1 MDKKYFW
8 YQLETDEVFNR
19 LNSSTHGLAESR
31 ALEDLK
37 QEGPNEIESK
47 QKEGFLKKFFK
58 QFASPLIYILLAAAI
73 ITFFLEE
80 YIDSVV
86 ILGVVLANAVLGFA
100 QEKKAENALQAL
112 SNMIVPETKVIRD
125 NTKKTIS
132 SRDLVPGDVVLLESG
147 DRVPADLRLFY
158 VKNMTCDEA
167 PLTGESIPVDKSSL
181 PLEERY
187 LTASDQKN
195 MAFAGTYVTQGIGK
209 GIVVSTGKYTEIG
222 KISESIRE
230 SKEIKT
236 PLIKKI
242 EYFGI
247 LLSIAILAAA
257 IFTFVVGL
265 LRGLDILETFLASV
279 SLAVAAIPEG
289 LPATLTITLALGVK
303 AMASRNAIIRSMPSV
318 ETLGSATVICSDKTG
333 TLTKNQ
339 MTVTQIY
346 TSDGNTFEI
355 TGVGY
360 DSSGDFLLTNN
371 KVDPYQYPTLI
382 ETLKA
387 GYLCNESSYNDGVI
401 TGDPT
406 EGALLIAAKKI
417 SSFEL
422 NHKQVDIIP
431 FESERRFMATL
442 NEDENGKRVIY
453 VKGSPEKILEHSDH
467 YISSSGKATLDDS
480 RVTAIT
486 NKADEMASLGLRVI
500 GLAYLE
506 IESNITTIE
515 PLDISNLTFVG
526 LQGMIDPPREEVKE
540 SIKKCKSAGIR
551 VIMITGD
558 HVLTASAI
566 GRKLGIDSEGA
577 ISGSDI
583 DKLSDEDVIK
593 TLKHVSVFARTSPEH
608 KLRIVNL
615 LQSQGEIVAVTG
627 DGINDAPALKS
638 ADIGISMGRT
648 GTEVSR
654 DASDM
659 VLTDDNFA
667 TIVAAIEEGRDVYSK
682 IQKIMGWLLPTNV
695 GLALI
700 VMVAII
706 LGLTLPLLPVQVLW
720 INMVTAVF
728 LGVPIA
734 MEQREKNLLK
744 TKPRPPSEPLLLPLI
759 KRRIALV
766 GLLMVL
772 GAFTLF
778 SLEIQN
784 SGDIDKAR
792 TIVLNTIICFQIFYL
807 FNTKSMYDYV
817 FKNIFTNRYMWF
829 GIATTIILQTLIT
842 FNPTMNFLFGTA
854 PLTFE
859 TLIIIIPIA
868 SSVFFIVE
876 FEKYLYKKFKWNQN

>member
-19 LNSSTHGLAESR
+19 LSSSTHGLAESR

-47 QKEGFLKKFFK
+47 QKEGFFKKFFK

-346 TSDGNTFEI
+346 TSDGNTFE
-355 TGVGY
+355 T
-360 DSSGDFLLTNN
+360 
-371 KVDPYQYPTLI
+371 
-382 ETLKA
+382 
-387 GYLCNESSYNDGVI
+387 
-401 TGDPT
+401 
-406 EGALLIAAKKI
+406 
-417 SSFEL
+417 
-422 NHKQVDIIP
+422 
-431 FESERRFMATL
+431 
-442 NEDENGKRVIY
+442 
-453 VKGSPEKILEHSDH
+453 
-467 YISSSGKATLDDS
+467 
-480 RVTAIT
+480 
-486 NKADEMASLGLRVI
+486 
-500 GLAYLE
+500 
-506 IESNITTIE
+506 
-515 PLDISNLTFVG
+515 
-526 LQGMIDPPREEVKE
+526 
-540 SIKKCKSAGIR
+540 
-551 VIMITGD
+551 
-558 HVLTASAI
+558 
-566 GRKLGIDSEGA
+566 
-577 ISGSDI
+577 
-583 DKLSDEDVIK
+583 
-593 TLKHVSVFARTSPEH
+593 
-608 KLRIVNL
+608 
-615 LQSQGEIVAVTG
+615 
-627 DGINDAPALKS
+627 
-638 ADIGISMGRT
+638 
-648 GTEVSR
+648 
-654 DASDM
+654 
-659 VLTDDNFA
+659 
-667 TIVAAIEEGRDVYSK
+667 
-682 IQKIMGWLLPTNV
+682 
-695 GLALI
+695 
-700 VMVAII
+700 
-706 LGLTLPLLPVQVLW
+706 
-720 INMVTAVF
+720 
-728 LGVPIA
+728 
-734 MEQREKNLLK
+734 
-744 TKPRPPSEPLLLPLI
+744 
-759 KRRIALV
+759 
-766 GLLMVL
+766 
-772 GAFTLF
+772 
-778 SLEIQN
+778 
-784 SGDIDKAR
+784 
-792 TIVLNTIICFQIFYL
+792 
-807 FNTKSMYDYV
+807 
-817 FKNIFTNRYMWF
+817 
-829 GIATTIILQTLIT
+829 
-842 FNPTMNFLFGTA
+842 
-854 PLTFE
+854 
-859 TLIIIIPIA
+859 
-868 SSVFFIVE
+868 
-876 FEKYLYKKFKWNQN
+876 